1 MYVKLILL
9 LSGDISLNEGPIQ
22 NNHLKEK
29 SEQKRTGGGVGGGAT
44 MCVRC
49 SPVTA
54 TGLEP
59 RTTYFDQF
67 GQIVECSFTN

>member
-1 MYVKLILL
+1 MKLILL
-9 LSGDISLNEGPIQ
+9 LSGDISLNERPIQ
-22 NNHLKEK
+22 NNDLKEK
-29 SEQKRTGGGVGGGAT
+29 SEQKRTGGGAA